1 MVGVGAGLG
10 YRAKTSRRGSVP
22 ILRAFAALLAAPL
35 LLAACG
41 SSRAPAPAG
50 LGADAGGAGA
60 WSCVPYARMRSGIPL
75 RGDAWTWWDAAAG
88 LHERGRAPRGGSVLV
103 LMRTSRLPQGHLA
116 VVSRVV
122 SSREIRVDHANWAS
136 GAAKGR
142 AARDQPVMDVSPAN
156 DWSLV
161 RVWYPRLN
169 DWGASN
175 YPSYGFIHPATA
187 TAAR

>member
-1 MVGVGAGLG
+1 VIPVCAALG
-10 YRAKTSRRGSVP
+10 FRYAAKAPRRGSVP
-22 ILRAFAALLAAPL
+22 ILRASAALAALL

-41 SSRAPAPAG
+41 GASRGPP
-50 LGADAGGAGA
+50 GADAASGP
-60 WSCVPYARMRSGIPL
+60 WSCVPYARARSGIPL

-88 LHERGRAPRGGSVLV
+88 LYERGRAPRNGSVLV
-103 LMRTSRLPQGHLA
+103 LARTSRLPQGHLA

-122 SSREIRVDHANWAS
+122 SAREVRVDHANWAS

-142 AARDQPVMDVSPAN
+142 VARDQPVMDVSPAN

-161 RVWYPRLN
+161 RVWLPRIN

-175 YPSYGFIHPATA
+175 YPSHGLVHSA
-187 TAAR
+187 AAR